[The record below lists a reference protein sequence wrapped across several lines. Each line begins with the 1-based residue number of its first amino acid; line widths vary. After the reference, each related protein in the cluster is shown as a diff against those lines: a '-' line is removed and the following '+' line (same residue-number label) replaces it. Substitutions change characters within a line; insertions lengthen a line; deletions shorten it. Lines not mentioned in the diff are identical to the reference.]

1 MSTKVKEIT
10 YYKKVNPYNDWPLNF
25 NFFTE
30 KKFIFSEMDSI
41 FYSNDD
47 KIKKIIANESGDPI
61 LHLLIDKNQDIIACS
76 SDKTIKKFKIEE
88 NQEILI
94 FKSDIIFKK
103 IILLKNS
110 KYGLFD
116 KNNNFY
122 IFNLKTQQIE
132 TKINLKIFE
141 DIDLAISLISFYFQ
155 YKNEFIFIDKNTF
168 IEKYSLI
175 KKYMKNLGVNINSEK
190 KNIFLINPK
199 EIEVENKDKLENLEY
214 FEFIKINKDKDEEKS
229 INIKVKIGKIYE
241 PFRCDSY
248 YYDEDE
254 NIIYFTF
261 VLWPDSYGWLSSED
275 NKDPFLYIGKVL
287 LSENAELY
295 AKEIGTEESHYVYQI
310 FKIGKK
316 LIIVKCNSYFF
327 WKCQIIDCDSGY
339 ERLKEFKV
347 IPQ

>member
-1 MSTKVKEIT
+1 MSTQIKEIT
-10 YYKKVNPYNDWPLNF
+10 YSKEIKPYSDWPLNF

-30 KKFIFSEMDSI
+30 KKFIFSELDKI
-41 FYSNDD
+41 LYSNNDN
-47 KIKKIIANESGDPI
+47 IKQIIANESGAFI
-61 LHLLIDKNQDIIACS
+61 NHLLIDKNQDIICIS
-76 SDKTIKKFKIEE
+76 SDKTIKKFRIEE
-88 NQEILI
+88 SQEILI
-94 FKSDIIFKK
+94 FKSDIIFRK

-116 KNNNFY
+116 NNNNFY
-122 IFNLKTQQIE
+122 IFNTKTQQIE

-141 DIDLAISLISFYFQ
+141 DIDLAMPLMSFYFQ
-155 YKNEFIFIDKNTF
+155 YKNEFIFLDKNTF
-168 IEKYSLI
+168 IEKYSVI
-175 KKYMKNLGVNINSEK
+175 KKSMKNLKTNINSEK
-190 KNIFLINPK
+190 TNIFLINPK
-199 EIEVENKDKLENLEY
+199 EIEYENKDKLENLEY

-241 PFRCDSY
+241 SFRCDSY

-261 VLWPDSYGWLSSED
+261 VLWPDCYGWLSSEE

-295 AKEIGTEESHYVYQI
+295 TKEIGAEESHYVYQI
-310 FKIGKK
+310 FKKGKK
-316 LIIVKCNSYFF
+316 LIIVKSNSYFL
-327 WKCQIIDCDSGY
+327 WKCQIIDSDSGY
-339 ERLKEFKV
+339 ERHKEFKV

>member
-10 YYKKVNPYNDWPLNF
+10 YSKKVNAYNDWPLNF

-30 KKFIFSEMDSI
+30 KKFIFSELDKI
-41 FYSNDD
+41 LYSNNDN
-47 KIKKIIANESGDPI
+47 IKQIIANESGAFI
-61 LHLLIDKNQDIIACS
+61 NHLLIDKNQDIISCS
-76 SDKTIKKFKIEE
+76 SDKTIKKFRIEE

-94 FKSDIIFKK
+94 FKSDIIFRK

-116 KNNNFY
+116 NNNNFY
-122 IFNLKTQQIE
+122 IFNSKTQQIE
-132 TKINLKIFE
+132 TKINLKNFK
-141 DIDLAISLISFYFQ
+141 DIDLAMSLISFYFQ
-155 YKNEFIFIDKNTF
+155 YKNEFIFLDKNTF
-168 IEKYSLI
+168 IEKYSVI
-175 KKYMKNLGVNINSEK
+175 KKSMKNLKININSEK

-199 EIEVENKDKLENLEY
+199 EIEYENKDKLENLEY
-214 FEFIKINKDKDEEKS
+214 FEFIKISKDKEEEKI

-261 VLWPDSYGWLSSED
+261 VLCPDPFVNQLN
-275 NKDPFLYIGKVL
+275 NKCPFLYIGKVL

-295 AKEIGTEESHYVYQI
+295 TKEIGTEESHYVYQI

-316 LIIVKCNSYFF
+316 LIIVKYNSYFL
-327 WKCQIIDCDSGY
+327 WECQIIDCDSGY

-347 IPQ
+347 IQQ